1 MNTVI
6 FACKQSAGSSQIAA
20 AFFNV
25 MADPSKVRA
34 IAAGMQPADRVQA
47 EVLATMKDITVDM
60 TGAKPTQLTPEL
72 AKSAQ
77 VLVTLGNVS
86 DAPSIPGQE
95 RVEWTMI
102 EDTAGK
108 SGADVEKIRDTL
120 AALVSGFVESHGWE
134 RPPAP

>member
-34 IAAGMQPADRVQA
+34 IAAGTQPAERVQP
-47 EVLATMKDITVDM
+47 EVLATMNDITVSM
-60 TGAKPTQLTPEL
+60 AGAKPQQLTEEL

-77 VLVTLGNVS
+77 VLVTLGSV
-86 DAPSIPGQE
+86 DAPVSPGQE
-95 RVEWTMI
+95 RVEWAMI

-108 SGADVEKIRDTL
+108 SAADVEKIRDTL

-134 RPPAP
+134 RPPA

>member
-20 AFFNV
+20 AFFNL
-25 MADPSKVRA
+25 MADPAKARA
-34 IAAGMQPADRVQA
+34 IAAGAQPAERVQP
-47 EVLATMKDITVDM
+47 EVLATMNDITVSM
-60 TGAKPTQLTPEL
+60 TGAKPEQLTADL

-77 VLVTLGNVS
+77 VVVTLGGFA
-86 DAPSIPGQE
+86 DAPTVQGQE
-95 RVEWTMI
+95 RVEWPMV

-108 SGADVEKIRDTL
+108 SAADVEKIRDTL

>member
-25 MADPSKVRA
+25 MADPAKARA
-34 IAAGMQPADRVQA
+34 IAAGPQPAEQVQP
-47 EVLATMKDITVDM
+47 EVLATMNDITVNM
-60 TGAKPTQLTPEL
+60 TGAKPQQLTSDL

-77 VLVTLGNVS
+77 VVVTLGGFS
-86 DAPSIPGQE
+86 EAPVVQGQE
-95 RVEWTMI
+95 RVEWPMV

-108 SGADVEKIRDTL
+108 SAVDVEKIRDTL
-120 AALVSGFVESHGWE
+120 AALVSGFIESHGWE